1 MSALTTQAFWVATG
15 ERAIKTAAQSLIA
28 VGLSNA
34 TGIFDVDWLGALSAA
49 GLATLLSVLTSIVS
63 SGIGDTSGPSLGGG
77 EVLSS
82 KAIPAEVVDALADPD
97 SPSGSVAGPASPLP
111 DETPVDVVPVDPH
124 IAVQDSDRGLPSDPL
139 DAPSQDYDGY
149 GAPISDK
156 P

>member
-1 MSALTTQAFWVATG
+1 MSIWTKPFWQAAG
-15 ERAIKTAAQSLIA
+15 ERAAKSAAQAAILQLAI
-28 VGLSNA
+28 GEGFNA
-34 TGIFDVDWLGALSAA
+34 FDADWATAGGFALGGAA
-49 GLATLLSVLTSIVS
+49 LSVLTSVAS
-63 SGIGDTSGPSLGGG
+63 AGIGDTSGPSLGGG

-82 KAIPAEVVDALADPD
+82 KAIPAEVVDAIADPD
-97 SPSGSVAGPASPLP
+97 SPSGSVAGPASSLP